1 MDRLARFFEPLCVK
15 QPVTLTKLL
24 GSANGFHHKTL
35 EIAAGLGAIRRHVG
49 GIVEA
54 AITHF
59 LLYLAHYS
67 LHIYLHP
74 VPSYQ

>member
-1 MDRLARFFEPLCVK
+1 MLFSQFFPLVENTGL
-15 QPVTLTKLL
+15 QQSSV
-24 GSANGFHHKTL
+24 KTL
-35 EIAAGLGAIRRHVG
+35 EIAARLGAIRRHVD
-49 GIVEA
+49 GIAEA

-59 LLYLAHYS
+59 LLSLPHYL